1 MVKYT
6 YMLNLQLLKET
17 PLFILKKLPT
27 SIIQYIYDLTMN
39 FYNNADEIIPRLWLG
54 NHKSA
59 LDASFLKKNNIN
71 VIINCTKNKCFIDK
85 RQETILNIDSD
96 NIEMYRIPVNDS
108 LLECDFIIMQAYF
121 KIIVP
126 LLLRKY
132 TIEQKNILIHCH
144 MGKQRSAIVVA
155 ALLKVLLDYNYIK
168 IDTIPKEDVSLEK
181 QFNYICKY
189 IVSKRPQ
196 AFTFG
201 YKINFTLSFFRFFK

>member
-1 MVKYT
+1 
-6 YMLNLQLLKET
+6 
-17 PLFILKKLPT
+17 
-27 SIIQYIYDLTMN
+27 
-39 FYNNADEIIPRLWLG
+39 
-54 NHKSA
+54 
-59 LDASFLKKNNIN
+59 
-71 VIINCTKNKCFIDK
+71 
-85 RQETILNIDSD
+85 
-96 NIEMYRIPVNDS
+96 
-108 LLECDFIIMQAYF
+108 
-121 KIIVP
+121 
-126 LLLRKY
+126 
-132 TIEQKNILIHCH
+132 